1 MRIVLIAPP
10 YPLQQAPS
18 PPLGLCY
25 VAAACLAQGAE
36 VKILDFIV
44 APWSPEILQKNFEDF
59 PPDVIGIT
67 SVTMTAPEAVEILR
81 AAKKIRPQA
90 LCFMGGPHAT
100 FDAEN
105 LLNDT
110 PELDLIVLGEG
121 EATLAEL
128 VPRLRNPEA
137 WKDIPGLAFRGKES
151 LVFTPKRPLIEDL
164 DTLPLPARHLLPISR
179 YQALGFPVS
188 IITSRGC
195 PNGCIFCL
203 GRKMVGAKVRHRSA
217 PLVVDEIEGLLAMG
231 FSYINIADDLFTANA
246 QRVEAFCEEIRKRGL
261 SFSWSVFSR
270 VNTINAHLL
279 RLMKAAGCVAVSFG
293 IESGCPD
300 MLKRVKKGITLDQ
313 AREAVAAC
321 RETGMRPHASFM
333 VGLPGETE
341 ESLRLTQAFQ
351 DELGIE
357 SGYHFLCPFPGT
369 TVREKI
375 EDYDMEILTSDWRL
389 YDADSPVVRTKGLS
403 PERMMAFV
411 EESYAPLHAE
421 WKVIQEKVAAGGGTE
436 EEKLRVLGNRRMELI
451 FAILSKDLLE
461 EAGIFSPEEN
471 PLSALAKAISRLTGE
486 EEGFSTFIMED
497 LIRKKLIVQE
507 ESRWIWAKTPSVQG
521 MEEGIAVKRSA

>member
-1 MRIVLIAPP
+1 MRIILIAPP

-25 VAAACLAQGAE
+25 VAAACLAQKAE

-44 APWSPEILQKNFEDF
+44 APWSPEILQKAFDEF

-67 SVTMTAPEAVEILR
+67 GVTMTAPEALEIIR
-81 AAKKIRPQA
+81 AARKIRPEA

-100 FDAEN
+100 FDADN
-105 LLNDT
+105 LLKDT
-110 PELDLIVLGEG
+110 PELDLVVLGEG

-128 VPRLRNPEA
+128 VPRLRNPET
-137 WKDIPGLAFRGKES
+137 WQDIAGIAYKENGS
-151 LVFTPKRPLIEDL
+151 VVFTPKRPLIEDL
-164 DTLPLPARHLLPISR
+164 DALPLPARHLLPISR

-203 GRKMVGAKVRHRSA
+203 GRRMVGAKVRHRSA
-217 PLVVDEIEGLLAMG
+217 SLVVDEIEGLLAMG
-231 FSYINIADDLFTANA
+231 FSYINIADDLFTADA
-246 QRVEAFCEEIRKRGL
+246 LRVEAFCEEIRKRDL
-261 SFSWSVFSR
+261 VFCWSVFSR
-270 VNTINAHLL
+270 VNTINVRIL
-279 RLMKAAGCVAVSFG
+279 RLMKEAGCVTVSFG

-313 AREAVAAC
+313 ARDAVAAC
-321 RETGMRPHASFM
+321 RETGMRAHASFM

-341 ESLRLTQAFQ
+341 ESLMLTQKFQ

-389 YDADSPVVRTKGLS
+389 YDADSPVVRTAGVS
-403 PERMMAFV
+403 PERMTAFV
-411 EESYAPLHAE
+411 EDAYAPLHAE
-421 WKVIQEKVAAGGGTE
+421 WKAIQERVAAGEGTE

-451 FAILSKDLLE
+451 FAILSKDLLD
-461 EAGIFSPEEN
+461 EAGVCLEED
-471 PLSALAKAISRLTGE
+471 PLSSLSRAISRMTGE
-486 EEGFSTFIMED
+486 EEGFCLQILED
-497 LIRKKLIVQE
+497 LVRKNLIVRANN
-507 ESRWIWAKTPSVQG
+507 RWVWAETPTVQMDSG
-521 MEEGIAVKRSA
+521 MKRSA

>member
-1 MRIVLIAPP
+1 MRIILIAPP

-25 VAAACLAQGAE
+25 VAAACLAQKAE

-44 APWSPEILQKNFEDF
+44 SPWSPEILRKEFEDF

-67 SVTMTAPEAVEILR
+67 AVTMTAPEALEIIR
-81 AAKKIRPQA
+81 VARKIRPHT

-128 VPRLRNPEA
+128 VPRLQDPEC
-137 WKDIPGLAFRGKES
+137 WQDIAGLALRGKDGV
-151 LVFTPKRPLIEDL
+151 VFTPERPLIQDL
-164 DTLPLPARHLLPISR
+164 DTLPLPSRHLLPISR

-203 GRKMVGAKVRHRSA
+203 GRRMVGAKVRHRSA
-217 PLVVDEIEGLLAMG
+217 DLVVNEIEGLLAMG

-246 QRVEAFCEEIRKRGL
+246 RRVEVFCEEIRKRGL
-261 SFSWSVFSR
+261 IFSWSVFSR

-279 RLMKAAGCVAVSFG
+279 RLMKEAGCVSVSFG

-321 RETGMRPHASFM
+321 RETGMRAHASFM

-341 ESLRLTQAFQ
+341 ESLRRTQEFQ

-369 TVREKI
+369 TVRENIK
-375 EDYDMEILTSDWRL
+375 EYDMEILTSDWRL
-389 YDADSPVVRTKGLS
+389 YDADSPVVRTEGVS
-403 PERMMAFV
+403 PERMTAFV
-411 EESYAPLHAE
+411 EDCYAPLHAE
-421 WKVIQEKVAAGGGTE
+421 WKVIQERVAAGEGTE

-461 EAGIFSPEEN
+461 EAGISSEED
-471 PLSALAKAISRLTGE
+471 PLAFLSRTISRLTGE
-486 EEGFSTFIMED
+486 EEGFCTFIMED
-497 LIRKKLIVQE
+497 LVRKHLIVLAE
-507 ESRWIWAKTPSVQG
+507 NRWIWADIPAVRG
-521 MEEGIAVKRSA
+521 MQEDSGLKRSA